1 MEQIGGCFGECF
13 VVKHIPRQTEPFV
26 IFQRHYTLIIEQAK
40 KNLPQ
45 ESGGFL
51 GGIDR
56 TVKAVLPA
64 FNKHL
69 GNRTDTFGLTS
80 EDIRRAHE
88 FFEHHGLQYFGVYH
102 SHPNGDPYPS
112 VPDIQT
118 GQRYHFIIGCRN
130 PENPILAA
138 YEIVKNQPQMVPIQ
152 LMSDKQISVV
162 DIHQKAAGDAK
173 SPGGKLGKK
182 AVIQSPLVAPVLGDL
197 HQIMGVIDNITQAKP
212 NVYPKLAPPT
222 KGSDFSTLA

>member
-1 MEQIGGCFGECF
+1 M
-13 VVKHIPRQTEPFV
+13 KDIPQQTEPFV
-26 IFQRHYTLIIEQAK
+26 ISERHYRLIIEQVK

-51 GGIDR
+51 GGTDR
-56 TVKAVLPA
+56 TIKAVLPA
-64 FNKHL
+64 FNQHL
-69 GNRTDTFGLTS
+69 GNRTDTFGLTA

-88 FFEHHGLQYFGVYH
+88 FFEHHGLTYFGVYH

-138 YEIVKNQPQMVPIQ
+138 YEIVKNQPQRVPIQ
-152 LMSDKQISVV
+152 LMSDKRISVV
-162 DIHQKAAGDAK
+162 DIHQKAAENAK
-173 SPGGKLGKK
+173 SPEKNPDKK
-182 AVIQSPLVAPVLGDL
+182 VAKKSPLETPVLGDL
-197 HQIMGVIDNITQAKP
+197 RQIMGVIDNITQSKP

>member
-1 MEQIGGCFGECF
+1 MKIPEQ
-13 VVKHIPRQTEPFV
+13 TDPFV
-26 IFQRHYTLIIEQAK
+26 ISQRHYNLIIEQAK

-51 GGIDR
+51 GGTGR

-69 GNRTDTFGLTS
+69 GNRTDTFAITS
-80 EDIRRAHE
+80 EDIHRAHA
-88 FFEHHGLQYFGVYH
+88 FFEQHGLDYFCVYH

-118 GQRYHFIIGCRN
+118 GHRYHFIIGCRN

-138 YEIVKNQPQMVPIQ
+138 YEIVKNQPQRVPIQ

-162 DIHQKAAGDAK
+162 DIHQKASEAA
-173 SPGGKLGKK
+173 SSGGKTGKK
-182 AVIQSPLVAPVLGDL
+182 SDLTSPLVAPVLGDL
-197 HQIMGVIDNITQAKP
+197 QHIMGVIDNITKAKP